1 MSRIFPQKPA
11 KKSVQV
17 VVYATPG
24 AVAPLF
30 FFIISLHVACT
41 YELGSAAA
49 GESCLQVICLK
60 IGI

>member
-30 FFIISLHVACT
+30 FFMITLFVSIMHM
-41 YELGSAAA
+41 
-49 GESCLQVICLK
+49 
-60 IGI
+60 